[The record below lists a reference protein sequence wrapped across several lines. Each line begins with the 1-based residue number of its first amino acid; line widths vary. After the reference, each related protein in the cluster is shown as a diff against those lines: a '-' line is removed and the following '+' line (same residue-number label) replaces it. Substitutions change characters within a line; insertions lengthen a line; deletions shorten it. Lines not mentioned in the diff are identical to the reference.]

1 MNELEQQAIQS
12 PMGKEKWPK
21 RTVDVLLSNEKYTGM
36 RFLILRKEMWS
47 IFLRIITRLLYQ
59 RNIPGD
65 AA

>member
-12 PMGKEKWPK
+12 LREKK
-21 RTVDVLLSNEKYTGM
+21 NGQRARLILLSNEKYTGM

-47 IFLRIITRLLYQ
+47 IFLRISYYIN
-59 RNIPGD
+59 RNIPDG

>member
-1 MNELEQQAIQS
+1 
-12 PMGKEKWPK
+12 MGKEKWPK

>member
-1 MNELEQQAIQS
+1 
-12 PMGKEKWPK
+12 MGKEKWPK

-59 RNIPGD
+59 PKHSRRCSLRRLSV
-65 AA
+65 AM